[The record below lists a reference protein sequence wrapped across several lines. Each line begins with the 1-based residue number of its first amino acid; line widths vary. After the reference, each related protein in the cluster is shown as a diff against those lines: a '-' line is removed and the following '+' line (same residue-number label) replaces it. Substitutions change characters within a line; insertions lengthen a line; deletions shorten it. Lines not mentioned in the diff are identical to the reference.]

1 MSFLLSRSS
10 KSPRVSSEE
19 STTLT
24 TMDAIND
31 AIIEA
36 ETTLKSNKQELGRVI
51 EQYKKADGSTRE
63 PAIIARAKE
72 VAMMNSVLRELQELE
87 KLNDPAAKTGDAS
100 KSGGRKSRRRKYIK
114 RKKTNRRR

>member
-1 MSFLLSRSS
+1 MSSQQATKL
-10 KSPRVSSEE
+10 
-19 STTLT
+19 TTLE
-24 TMDAIND
+24 AIND
-31 AIIEA
+31 AIIEV
-36 ETTLKSNKQELGRVI
+36 EKTLKYNKEELDRVI

-72 VAMMNSVLRELQELE
+72 VAMMKSILHELQELE

>member
-1 MSFLLSRSS
+1 MSFLLRSS

-24 TMDAIND
+24 TMAAIND
-31 AIIEA
+31 AIIEVDA
-36 ETTLKSNKQELGRVI
+36 TLESNKQGLNRVI

-63 PAIIARAKE
+63 PDIIAKAKE
-72 VAMMNSVLRELQELE
+72 VAMTNSILHELQELE

-114 RKKTNRRR
+114 RKKTNRRI